1 MFAALGRFTT
11 RRAWLVIIAWIIIL
25 AVAGSASLMGFGHG
39 GLFQRMETSE
49 YKVPGTDSTRV
60 MELTQST
67 EETGPVGIL
76 VVTGVDVENPKA
88 AELAKNN
95 RHLLEGTHV
104 DSVVDAF
111 AVAEARKKA
120 EDEAAAQIKDE
131 IAKQIDEAMKP
142 LEKQINKGA
151 EDARRA
157 IQAQIDAASA
167 LGAQAKAAA
176 ETQAKP
182 ALAEVDKQT
191 SAALKEAKAKV
202 TTEVTKA
209 VNKEAEKAAKTPEAV
224 AAREEAEKL
233 EASLLS
239 SNRDGYAVVVTREK
253 LTDKAEMNA
262 SRADLDEG
270 IAAYEKTLREKFPE
284 ARVSE
289 MSQDSIGA
297 AINEQIQKDLVKGEA
312 LGLPVAALLMLIVFG
327 GAIAAGLPLVGA
339 LSSIAAGM
347 GVLWVSTWVTTI
359 DAFILNVVSIIG
371 LSLSIDYGL
380 LVVSRFREEGAK
392 RLAELPEAE
401 RDLGAP
407 DARRHVVVPAVRKTV
422 SSAGRTVVFSAVT
435 IALSLGGIFFID
447 LHMLKTIA
455 WGGIVVAILAVLA
468 AVTIIPALLTLLGHR
483 LLRPSPLT
491 HVPVL
496 GKLMT
501 AVGDSSSE
509 HGVFSKLAHGV
520 QRRPWSVMLVA
531 ATILVIMALPVRDLE
546 LRNNFTDYIPKGS
559 SVELAFDTI
568 ERDFPDLATPAIQ
581 AVVDAP
587 VSSEAVEKYAD
598 QVRDLDGVAGVTV
611 SELEGHEGMTLVD
624 VRVDADDQAGSEVTQ
639 LVREMRDFDDVG
651 AEVWVGGSAANQL
664 DFVSTVTSDM
674 PLALGV
680 VAVAVMILLF
690 LMTGSLIVPI
700 KALIINGLS
709 IVASLGVTVAIFENG
724 WFGVPQTPGLETF
737 IVVCMIAFGFG
748 LSMDY
753 EVFLLARIKE
763 YWDAG
768 ESNDQAVAK
777 GLQRSG
783 RIITSAAAIVI
794 AVFAGFAMGD
804 MVAIKQIG
812 VGLAI
817 MVATDATITRMLL
830 VPATMTVM
838 GKWNWWAPGPLA
850 RLAEKVGLR
859 E

>member
-1 MFAALGRFTT
+1 MFRALGRFTT
-11 RRAWLVIIAWIIIL
+11 RRAWLVITVWILIL
-25 AVAGSASLMGFGHG
+25 LVAGSASIMGFGHG

-49 YKVPGTDSTRV
+49 YKVPDTDSTKV
-60 MELTQST
+60 MDLTQST
-67 EETGPVGIL
+67 EETGPTGIL
-76 VVTGVDVENPKA
+76 VVTGVDLDDSKVADVANDS
-88 AELAKNN
+88 
-95 RHLLEGTHV
+95 RHLLESAHV
-104 DSVVDAF
+104 ESVTDAF
-111 AVAEARKKA
+111 AVAQMRQEAEEK
-120 EDEAAAQIKDE
+120 AAAQVKDE

-151 EDARRA
+151 DDAKKA
-157 IQAQIDAASA
+157 IQAQIDAAA
-167 LGAQAKAAA
+167 AMGAQAKAAA
-176 ETQAKP
+176 EAQAKP
-182 ALAEVDKQT
+182 ALAEVDAQT
-191 SAALKEAKAKV
+191 SAALKEAKTKV

-209 VNKEAEKAAKTPEAV
+209 VNEAAAEASESDEAV

-239 SNRDGYAVVVTREK
+239 SEGDGYAVVVAREK
-253 LTDKAEMNA
+253 LADKAETNE
-262 SRADLDEG
+262 SRAVLDEG
-270 IAAYEKTLREKFPE
+270 IVAYEKALRAEFPE

-339 LSSIAAGM
+339 VSAIAAGM

-407 DARRHVVVPAVRKTV
+407 DARRRVETPAVRKTV
-422 SSAGRTVVFSAVT
+422 ASAGRTVVFSAVT
-435 IALSLGGIFFID
+435 IALALGGIFFID

-455 WGGIVVAILAVLA
+455 WGGIVVAVLAVLA
-468 AVTIIPALLTLLGHR
+468 AVTIIPALLTLFGHR

-531 ATILVIMALPVRDLE
+531 ATILVLMALPVRDLE

-568 ERDFPDLATPAIQ
+568 EQDFPDLATPAIQ
-581 AVVDAP
+581 VIVDSPTDSTAVKD
-587 VSSEAVEKYAD
+587 YAD
-598 QVRDLDGVAGVTV
+598 QVKTLDGISDVTV
-611 SELEGHEGMTLVD
+611 TELEGHEGMSLLD
-624 VRVDADDQAGSEVTQ
+624 VRVDADDQAGSQVTQ

-651 AEVWVGGSAANQL
+651 AQAWVGGSAANQL
-664 DFVSTVTSDM
+664 DFVTTVTSDM

-690 LMTGSLIVPI
+690 LMTGSVIVPI

-724 WFGVPQTPGLETF
+724 WLGVPQTPGLETF

-768 ESNDQAVAK
+768 ESNDHAVAK

-817 MVATDATITRMLL
+817 MVATDATLTRMLL

-838 GKWNWWAPGPLA
+838 GKWNWWAPKPLA
-850 RLAEKVGLR
+850 RLAEKIGLR